1 MQSRPIS
8 ADPEADY
15 AVGFKKPPLQ
25 TRFRKG
31 NPGRRPRAGRNL
43 KTLLAEALETR
54 ITVAGDDGK
63 RRKISK
69 RELGIARLADRFAEG
84 DRHAVKLLLDLALEL
99 ERRPAARAGRAA
111 AARRGRPDR
120 DREPDRPAARAVT
133 ERWAAS
139 RRPA

>member
-43 KTLLAEALETR
+43 KTLLAEALETQ

-84 DRHAVKLLLDLALEL
+84 DRHAIKLLLDLALEL
-99 ERRPAARAGRAA
+99 ERRPPPAPAERPPLDAADRIVIENLIARLRA
-111 AARRGRPDR
+111 P
-120 DREPDRPAARAVT
+120 
-133 ERWAAS
+133 
-139 RRPA
+139 